1 MKVVI
6 YDKKRKEYVIR
17 LDKRL
22 ISGSLI
28 YETTPDINKAKVV
41 NENAIDLA
49 KVARELNYDD
59 DTLIYKEATH
69 EAEVNQASN
78 DIVAM
83 INKYAWKYDDINDTK
98 DLMIKIF
105 DAFEKN
111 YDIDAY
117 SWKYEI
123 DEVLKEADDF
133 WND

>member
-49 KVARELNYDD
+49 KVARELNY
-59 DTLIYKEATH
+59 I
-69 EAEVNQASN
+69 
-78 DIVAM
+78 
-83 INKYAWKYDDINDTK
+83 
-98 DLMIKIF
+98 
-105 DAFEKN
+105 
-111 YDIDAY
+111 
-117 SWKYEI
+117 YEI
-123 DEVLKEADDF
+123 
-133 WND
+133 